1 MKTIN
6 FLKYSLLSLVMA
18 FSLSACVDHIAE
30 EETLPSKDVAF
41 EYSIVDETY
50 TIDYYVGAQIQFVN
64 TSFLTGDPT
73 WNFDFQRGD
82 EIVSGTVNSDTV
94 VVKYKVA
101 GQRNVT
107 LVVDGKKCTYPLYI
121 SDIQPILTLKEIEGG
136 LCEVQTTLV
145 EFNTELPNPENL
157 DAIYTWTFPEGTTDA
172 DGNEVTTVVAED
184 PGKVKFANVGSQTVR
199 LNVTLGGRPLQEVKL
214 NVQVAYNKEVPT
226 LYYAVK
232 GGNIMALKLDEAPE
246 DIKIQPFDMGVKSG
260 QHALNIVFVDTL
272 LYIIDAGMQFTYVN
286 DVDGVMGDGR
296 ITVMS
301 KDGSK
306 VETMISNVGGAAFDD
321 PFYGYAEGNYL
332 YVANRNTGFYQIR
345 LTDRNATYSLDKYPW
360 YVQNDHLGYYQN
372 GLVYGAMNA
381 CFGKVKGTWYW
392 CKTYNASAGISR
404 FLDSDILQSART
416 DQDLPPASG
425 QILPG
430 AAVKSF
436 AYDAKSGAFYFGAYG
451 NSQDGLFRCQLSE
464 VDAIASADLMKD
476 TYKCKTANTGVT
488 LTPISEAGMG
498 EGSSGE
504 FIGICQLALDE
515 ATGCVYFGLRSGDAS
530 VPSGLYRYNP
540 NLAGDGLNKIECVI
554 PNVSIYGVAIN
565 KTPSKLF

>member
-73 WNFDFQRGD
+73 WDFDFQRGD

-157 DAIYTWTFPEGTTDA
+157 DAIYTWTFPDGTTDA

-199 LNVTLGGRPLQEVKL
+199 LNVSLGGRPLQEVKL

-260 QHALNIVFVDTL
+260 QHAFNIIFADTL
-272 LYIIDAGMQFTYVN
+272 LYILDAGMQFNYVN
-286 DVDGVMGDGR
+286 DIDGVMGDGR
-296 ITVMS
+296 ITIMS

-306 VETMISNVGGAAFDD
+306 VETMISNVGGAAFND

-332 YVANRNTGFYQIR
+332 YVANRNTGFYQIK
-345 LTDRNATYSLDKYPW
+345 LSERNATYSTDNYPW
-360 YVQNDHLGYYQN
+360 YVQNDHLGYYGN
-372 GLVYGAMNA
+372 GISYGAING
-381 CFGKVKGTWYW
+381 CFGRVKGTWYW
-392 CKTYNASAGISR
+392 SKTYNATGIFR
-404 FLDSDILQSART
+404 FLDSDILQSARVET
-416 DQDLPPASG
+416 DPIPSSG
-425 QILPG
+425 KLFDG
-430 AAVKSF
+430 VAVKSF
-436 AYDAKSGAFYFGAYG
+436 VYDYKTDVFYFSAYD
-451 NSQDGLFRCQLSE
+451 NNQNGLFRCILSE
-464 VDAIASADLMKD
+464 ATNISSAELMTD
-476 TYKCKTANTGVT
+476 TYKCKTVDKGVA
-488 LTPISEAGMG
+488 LTPITEAGMG

-504 FIGICQLALDE
+504 FIGICQLAFDE
-515 ATGCVYFGLRSGDAS
+515 VTGCVYFGLRSGDAS

-540 NLAGDGLNKIECVI
+540 NLEGDGLNKIECVI

>member
-6 FLKYSLLSLVMA
+6 FLKYSLLSLVLA

-30 EETLPSKDVAF
+30 EEALPSKDVAF

-50 TIDYYVGAQIQFVN
+50 VIDYYVGAQIQFVN

-73 WNFDFQRGD
+73 WDFDFQRGD

-101 GQRNVT
+101 GQRNVSLT
-107 LVVDGKKCTYPLYI
+107 VEGKKCTYPLYV

-136 LCEVQTTLV
+136 LCEVQTTYV

-157 DAIYTWTFPEGTTDA
+157 DAVYTWTFPEGTTDEE
-172 DGNEVTTVVAED
+172 GSEVTTVVAEN

-199 LNVTLGGRPLQEVKL
+199 LNVALGGRPLQEVKL

-232 GGNIMALKLDEAPE
+232 GGNIMAFKLDEAPE
-246 DIKIQPFDMGVKSG
+246 NIKIQPFDMGVKSG
-260 QHALNIVFVDTL
+260 QHAMNIIFADSL
-272 LYIIDAGMQFTYVN
+272 LYILDAGMQFTYVN

-296 ITVMS
+296 IMVMS

-306 VETMISNVGGAAFDD
+306 VETVISNVGGAAFND
-321 PFYGYAEGNYL
+321 PFYGYAEGNNL
-332 YVANRNTGFYQIR
+332 YVANRNTGFYQIK
-345 LTDRNATYSLDKYPW
+345 LSERNATYSTDKYPW
-360 YVQNDHLGYYQN
+360 YVQNDHLGYYNN
-372 GLVYGAMNA
+372 GFVYGAMNA
-381 CFGKVKGTWYW
+381 CFGKVNGTWYW
-392 CKTYNASAGISR
+392 CKTYNGQGIYR
-404 FLDSDILQSART
+404 FVDSDILQSARV
-416 DQDLPPASG
+416 DKDPKPAAG
-425 QILPG
+425 QLFDG
-430 AAVKSF
+430 VSVKSF
-436 AYDAKSGAFYFGAYG
+436 VYDNKNGVLYFGAYG
-451 NSQDGLFRCQLSE
+451 NSQDGLFRCTLDE
-464 VDAIASADLMKD
+464 AAKLGSADLMKD
-476 TYKCKTANTGVT
+476 TYKCKTADKSVT

-504 FIGICQLALDE
+504 FIGICQMVIDE
-515 ATGCVYFGLRSGDAS
+515 TTGCVYFGLRSADAS